1 MYNLELSRDQLVVL
15 QDALESYFRIR
26 INQWDGLAEE
36 LASVG
41 YVYDKKDPDN
51 AKKFDAYLER
61 REKAK
66 ALFEQAMAVAQ
77 PQGTRRVTPQNVLIA
92 EDIWQVIRHQLY
104 LDSAPSDFYCTAGN
118 DPIQMSSHQLP
129 KLTKNDEEG

>member
-51 AKKFDAYLER
+51 AKEIRCVSGEKRKDKGSFRTGDGCCSATGDKEVYATKRPDGRRYL
-61 REKAK
+61 AGDP
-66 ALFEQAMAVAQ
+66 ASAV
-77 PQGTRRVTPQNVLIA
+77 PRLGTV
-92 EDIWQVIRHQLY
+92 
-104 LDSAPSDFYCTAGN
+104 
-118 DPIQMSSHQLP
+118 
-129 KLTKNDEEG
+129 